1 MNEVLQDEF
10 PSRTL
15 EAIKAQRKRPE
26 YKAMVQ
32 EYLTN
37 VNGSSMETEDP
48 EGQLATESH
57 WTETQQFLEDRI
69 ASYPENLTKLA
80 SEEIKVLSPNQK
92 GVNADLSALTLI
104 PEEVK
109 SIRSTDK
116 YCNLL
121 AALISQS
128 HQDYSSVEAIY

>member
-1 MNEVLQDEF
+1 
-10 PSRTL
+10 
-15 EAIKAQRKRPE
+15 
-26 YKAMVQ
+26 MV
-32 EYLTN
+32 TDITI
-37 VNGSSMETEDP
+37 VSDV
-48 EGQLATESH
+48 A
-57 WTETQQFLEDRI
+57 
-69 ASYPENLTKLA
+69 NLTKEHEA
-80 SEEIKVLSPNQK
+80 KVTKYNKKEIIEWMHN
-92 GVNADLSALTLI
+92 NADLSALTLI